1 MCAWNSIS
9 IQIFKWQKIY
19 GGLYSCLYL
28 LWYAKYLL
36 VIWCCHNL
44 PNMNSHQVWEAFSL
58 RGCPTNACLHGS
70 EFQRPSQ
77 TEVTKNYFSINT
89 HNQTNTRFVNWQLSF
104 FLEWANLFVLFN
116 PKVWKAR
123 VKWRGFA
130 VHCQHGP
137 ILQRTS
143 QAKVRNI
150 LFCVKKTDT
159 TPSSRLLDC
168 FQRSLNR
175 QKLLEEGGKFCNW

>member
-19 GGLYSCLYL
+19 GGLYSCRYL

-58 RGCPTNACLHGS
+58 RGCPTNACLHGP

-77 TEVTKNYFSINT
+77 TEVTKKIRFFSINT
-89 HNQTNTRFVNWQLSF
+89 HNQTNTRLAPRLIDSCHF
-104 FLEWANLFVLFN
+104 FWS
-116 PKVWKAR
+116 
-123 VKWRGFA
+123 
-130 VHCQHGP
+130 GP
-137 ILQRTS
+137 ICSYFLTQRFGKRGS
-143 QAKVRNI
+143 NDEALRFIANMDQSYNGQVRPRWGI
-150 LFCVKKTDT
+150 YCSV
-159 TPSSRLLDC
+159 
-168 FQRSLNR
+168 
-175 QKLLEEGGKFCNW
+175 